1 MSKYPQSPVI
11 DKSFVYFFNTYFI
24 SLDPTQHYISF
35 SDYRDYRAKV
45 STWILFLRDLSL

>member
-24 SLDPTQHYISF
+24 SLDPTHITFPLVNTEITEPRLVHESYILE
-35 SDYRDYRAKV
+35 
-45 STWILFLRDLSL
+45 I